1 MNKENILYNFWY
13 IYENNGIKEAMD
25 YLETN
30 KYYDN
35 EINDNEI
42 NDNEINDNEINDLN
56 NILKNLNVTEKK
68 NDNI

>member
-42 NDNEINDNEINDLN
+42 NDLN